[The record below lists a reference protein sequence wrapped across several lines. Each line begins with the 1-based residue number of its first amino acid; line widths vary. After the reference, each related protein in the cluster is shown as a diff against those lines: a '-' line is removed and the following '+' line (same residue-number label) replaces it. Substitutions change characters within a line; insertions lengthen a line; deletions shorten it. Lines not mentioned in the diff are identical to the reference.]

1 MIIPLDKLI
10 AYDKNRYKLPC
21 ASMKA
26 VDKLGNIREYP
37 ESEEDKNWK
46 IVSNILDLVLNDK
59 IQYHEPEEEAIEE
72 STEESTE
79 ESKAE

>member
-10 AYDKNRYKLPC
+10 AYDKNRYKLTC

-26 VDKLGNIREYP
+26 VDKLGNIRDYP

-46 IVSNILDLVLNDK
+46 IVSNILDLVLNEK
-59 IQYHEPEEEAIEE
+59 IQYYEPREKPIDESAEE
-72 STEESTE
+72 SVEESITE
-79 ESKAE
+79 

>member
-10 AYDKNRYKLPC
+10 AYDKNRYKLTC

-26 VDKLGNIREYP
+26 VDKLGNIRDYP

>member
-10 AYDKNRYKLPC
+10 AYDKNRYKLTC

-59 IQYHEPEEEAIEE
+59 IQYYEPEEVSIEE
-72 STEESTE
+72 PEV

>member
-1 MIIPLDKLI
+1 
-10 AYDKNRYKLPC
+10 
-21 ASMKA
+21 MKA
-26 VDKLGNIREYP
+26 VDKLGNIRDYP

-59 IQYHEPEEEAIEE
+59 IQHYEPEEESI
-72 STEESTE
+72 EESTE

>member
-10 AYDKNRYKLPC
+10 AYEKNRYKLTC

-26 VDKLGNIREYP
+26 VDKLGNIRDYP

-46 IVSNILDLVLNDK
+46 IVSNILDLVLNGK
-59 IQYHEPEEEAIEE
+59 IQYHEPEEEYIEE
-72 STEESTE
+72 PKEEPE
-79 ESKAE
+79 KE

>member
-1 MIIPLDKLI
+1 
-10 AYDKNRYKLPC
+10 
-21 ASMKA
+21 MKA
-26 VDKLGNIREYP
+26 VDKLGNIRDYP

-46 IVSNILDLVLNDK
+46 IVSNILDLVLNEK
-59 IQYHEPEEEAIEE
+59 IQHYEPEEEFIEE